1 MLANKQRKNTQPSQ
15 QCVEAVILQAA
26 CTIYTAF
33 PQSPTPQTFVQS
45 NSKTVSGG
53 IRRGEVYRPHTD
65 RFPYAG
71 QNKRPEETKITKK
84 KNISKNCTVHFVTG
98 LATEM
103 SVTSYKNLSFQPSL
117 SSAN

>member
-15 QCVEAVILQAA
+15 QCAEAVILQAA

-53 IRRGEVYRPHTD
+53 IREV
-65 RFPYAG
+65 
-71 QNKRPEETKITKK
+71 K
-84 KNISKNCTVHFVTG
+84 STG
-98 LATEM
+98 LTLTDFPTPDKTNAPKKQR
-103 SVTSYKNLSFQPSL
+103 SQRRKIYQKIVQYIS
-117 SSAN
+117 